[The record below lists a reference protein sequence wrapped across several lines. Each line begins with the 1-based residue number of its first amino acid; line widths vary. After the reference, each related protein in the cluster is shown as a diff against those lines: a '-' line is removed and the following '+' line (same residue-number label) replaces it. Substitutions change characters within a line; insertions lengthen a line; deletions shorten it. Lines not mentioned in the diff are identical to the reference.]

1 MSKML
6 ESKVK
11 KLKER
16 DMLQSI
22 NKLGSLFKAFYECR
36 SPALK
41 DKIKR
46 EINILSEKIHP
57 KNDG

>member
-1 MSKML
+1 M
-6 ESKVK
+6 K